1 MKIAVSKKIPKKLR
15 KVVRAAIEASHAYAP
30 MNVEHIIVRPVR
42 SKTYSGSASQFAN
55 HALIEI
61 NHTAEDML
69 DTIFHECFHIH
80 QYSIGALKQLEKGFL
95 WRGIYI
101 PLWIYTPLHSIIPF
115 EITAKAYAKKMC
127 RRLAK
132 CE

>member
-1 MKIAVSKKIPKKLR
+1 MKIEVSKKIPKKLR

-42 SKTYSGSASQFAN
+42 SKTYAGSAAECNGS
-55 HALIEI
+55 ALIEI
-61 NHTAEDML
+61 NHTADDML

-80 QYSIGALKQLEKGFL
+80 QYSIGALKQLDKGFL

-101 PLWIYTPLHSIIPF
+101 PLWIYNPLHSVIPF
-115 EITAKAYAKKMC
+115 EITATAFAKKMC